1 MSSGT
6 AAGASEP
13 GTGECS
19 AALAAMGAT
28 AGAARSGG
36 QPLWLPLAPKPSAPH
51 RSPWRPP
58 RPNSRSRRPCWRLFD
73 IGVRVLR
80 LFEIG
85 VRVLRLFDIGVR
97 VLRLFDIGVRAPA
110 VRHRCARAPAV
121 RHRCARPGPDQHR
134 CARPAADQHRGA
146 RSAAARIPA
155 ARPPELL
162 RFLSWS
168 ASGDG
173 RRWFD
178 GGRFNRLCVIN
189 RCCRRGIR
197 EDSCSRQDRM
207 RTNCDLPA
215 C

>member
-1 MSSGT
+1 MPQNRARASVLQRWLLLAQRLGLLGREVSLCGYRWHPNPRRLIDHR
-6 AAGASEP
+6 GALL
-13 GTGECS
+13 GRTRDHVGR
-19 AALAAMGAT
+19 G
-28 AGAARSGG
+28 
-36 QPLWLPLAPKPSAPH
+36 
-51 RSPWRPP
+51 
-58 RPNSRSRRPCWRLFD
+58 WRLFH
-73 IGVRVLR
+73 
-80 LFEIG
+80 IG

-97 VLRLFDIGVRAPA
+97 VLRLFDIGVR
-110 VRHRCARAPAV
+110 VLRLFDMCACVLTSVWRAPLLTSMW
-121 RHRCARPGPDQHR
+121 RPGPDQHR
-134 CARPAADQHRGA
+134 CARPAADQHGV
-146 RSAAARIPA
+146 RSQLLGFQLLDLLR
-155 ARPPELL
+155 LL